1 MNIREITGNSNTP
14 IVIVQEPENSKVT
27 DNGDG
32 TLTIIFE
39 KYEED
44 KFFAPALVFV
54 YKDENGELQE
64 AKKEFVVT
72 QEGDVPSLIQTGYQN
87 LNTQNSINWQIGGFI
102 FALLFAIRL
111 TMRRRKESL

>member
-1 MNIREITGNSNTP
+1 M
-14 IVIVQEPENSKVT
+14 T

-32 TLTIIFE
+32 TLTIVFE

-54 YKDENGELQE
+54 YADENGELQE

-72 QEGDVPSLIQTGYQN
+72 QEGDVPSLIQTGYEPSDDN
-87 LNTQNSINWQIGGFI
+87 GLIKWALV
-102 FALLFAIRL
+102 FALALLGVLLFPG
-111 TMRRRKESL
+111 TRRRSENKL